1 MKARFILLSALVL
14 FFFSGYAQNYGNVG
28 GKSSGDRVIS
38 TAVPFLMIGP
48 DGRAGGMGDGG
59 VATSPDANSMYWN
72 SAKYAFIDNPSGF
85 SISYTPWLRNLVND
99 INLAYLTYYHRL
111 DDRQTIAVSLR
122 YFSLGE
128 IEFTVLDPGSQQ
140 GYRSL
145 GYYKPNEFAIS
156 GSYARKLSDNLALS
170 VDGRFIY
177 SNLTAGLSSQ
187 GTESFSGTS
196 VAVDI
201 GLYWQKD
208 VNWFSN
214 YDAQFAWGVFISN
227 IGSKISYNKTNIQKD
242 FIPTNLRF
250 GSRLTLDLDRY
261 NKVSFNIDV
270 NKLLVPTPPIYA
282 TDSLGNPILNP
293 DGSYVI
299 EKGRDPNVGVV
310 KGMVQSW
317 YDAPGGFKE
326 EIQEFSFAFGAEYWY
341 NNIFAV
347 RAGYFYENRHK
358 GDRQYVTLGVGLR
371 YNVFGLD
378 FSYLIPTVSQ
388 QNPLEKTLRF
398 SLLFNFGN
406 NNQSRQ

>member
-28 GKSSGDRVIS
+28 GKSSGESVIT

-99 INLAYLTYYHRL
+99 INLAYVSYYHRL
-111 DDRQTIAVSLR
+111 DDRQTIAATLR

-128 IEFTVLDPGSQQ
+128 IQFTGINGED
-140 GYRSL
+140 L
-145 GYYKPNEFAIS
+145 GIYKPNEFAVDVA
-156 GSYARKLSDNLALS
+156 YARKLSDYLALS

-177 SNLTAGLSSQ
+177 SNLTAGFSSQ
-187 GTESFSGTS
+187 GTESSSGTS

-282 TDSLGNPILNP
+282 TDSLGTPILNP

-398 SLLFNFGN
+398 SDRK
-406 NNQSRQ
+406 SVV

>member
-1 MKARFILLSALVL
+1 MKTRFLLLSVSVL
-14 FFFSGYAQNYGNVG
+14 LFLSSHAQNYGNVG
-28 GKSSGDRVIS
+28 GQASGNRVIT

-72 SAKYAFIDNPSGF
+72 SAKYAFVKEPDGF

-99 INLAYLTYYHRL
+99 INLAYVSFYHRL
-111 DDRQTIAVSLR
+111 DDRQTIAASLR

-128 IEFTVLDPGSQQ
+128 IQFTDEMGFP
-140 GYRSL
+140 L
-145 GYYKPNEFAIS
+145 GTYKPNEFAVDVA
-156 GSYARKLSDNLALS
+156 YARKLSDNLALS

-177 SNLTAGLSSQ
+177 SNLTAGFSPQ
-187 GTESFSGTS
+187 GTESSAGMS
-196 VAVDI
+196 AAVDI

-208 VNWFSN
+208 VNWFRN
-214 YDAQFAWGVFISN
+214 NNAQFAWGVFISN
-227 IGSKISYNKTNIQKD
+227 IGSKISYSKTNIQKD

-250 GSRLTLDLDRY
+250 GSRITIDMDRY
-261 NKVSFNIDV
+261 NKISFNIDI

-282 TDSLGNPILNP
+282 TDSLGNPKLNP

-299 EKGRDPNVGVV
+299 AEGRDPNVGVI

-317 YDAPGGFKE
+317 YDAPGGFHE
-326 EIQEFSFAFGAEYWY
+326 ELQEFNIAIGAEYWY
-341 NNIFAV
+341 NNLLAI
-347 RAGYFYENRHK
+347 RAGYFYENQHK

-406 NNQSRQ
+406 NNASRSY

>member
-1 MKARFILLSALVL
+1 MKARFLLLSALVL
-14 FFFSGYAQNYGNVG
+14 FFFSSHAQNYGNVG
-28 GKSSGDRVIS
+28 GKASGDRVIT

-48 DGRAGGMGDGG
+48 DGRAGGLGDGG
-59 VATSPDANSMYWN
+59 VATSPDINSMYWN
-72 SAKYAFIDNPSGF
+72 SAKYAFIDKPTGF
-85 SISYTPWLRNLVND
+85 SISYTPWLRNLVSD
-99 INLAYLTYYHRL
+99 INLAYVSFYHKL
-111 DDRQTIAVSLR
+111 DDRQTIAASLR

-128 IEFTVLDPGSQQ
+128 IQFTDENGK
-140 GYRSL
+140 SL
-145 GYYKPNEFAIS
+145 GTYKPNEFAIDMA
-156 GSYARKLSDNLALS
+156 YARKLSDYLALS

-177 SNLTAGLSSQ
+177 SNLTAGFQSQ
-187 GTESFSGTS
+187 GTESSAGTS

-201 GLYWQKD
+201 GLYFQKD
-208 VNWFSN
+208 VNWFRN
-214 YDAQFAWGVFISN
+214 NNAQFAWGVFISN
-227 IGSKISYNKTNIQKD
+227 IGSKVSYSKTNIRKD

-261 NKVSFNIDV
+261 NKVSFNIDI

-282 TDSLGNPILNP
+282 TDTLGNPIVNP

-299 EKGRDPNVGVV
+299 FKGRDPNVGVV

-317 YDAPGGFKE
+317 YDAPGGFRE
-326 EIQEFSFAFGAEYWY
+326 EMQEFSLAFGAEYWY
-341 NNIFAV
+341 NNLFAI

-406 NNQSRQ
+406 NNQGKQ

>member
-1 MKARFILLSALVL
+1 MKTRFLLLSALVL
-14 FFFSGYAQNYGNVG
+14 FFLSSNAQSYNNLGGQNSGE
-28 GKSSGDRVIS
+28 SVIT

-59 VATSPDANSMYWN
+59 VATSPDANSMHWN
-72 SAKYAFIDNPSGF
+72 SAKYAFIKDQNGF

-99 INLAYLTYYHRL
+99 INLAYVSFYHRL
-111 DDRQTIAVSLR
+111 DDKQTVAASLR

-128 IEFTVLDPGSQQ
+128 IQFTDNQ
-140 GYRSL
+140 GYPL
-145 GYYKPNEFAIS
+145 GTYKPNEFAIS
-156 GSYARKLSDNLALS
+156 GSYARKLSDYLALS

-177 SNLTAGLSSQ
+177 SNLTAGIAT
-187 GTESFSGTS
+187 GGVESTAGTS
-196 VAVDI
+196 VAADI

-208 VNWFSN
+208 VNWFRN
-214 YDAQFAWGVFISN
+214 NNAQFAWGVFISN
-227 IGSKISYNKTNIQKD
+227 IGSKISYSKSNIQKD

-250 GSRLTLDLDRY
+250 GSRLTVEMDRY
-261 NKVSFNIDV
+261 NKISFDIDI

-282 TDSLGNPILNP
+282 RDSLGNPVLNP
-293 DGSYVI
+293 DGTYKI
-299 EKGRDPNVGVV
+299 FKGMNPNVGVV

-326 EIQEFSFAFGAEYWY
+326 ELDEFNFSIGAEYWY
-341 NNIFAV
+341 NNLLAI
-347 RAGYFYENRHK
+347 RAGYFYENKNK

-406 NNQSRQ
+406 NKYGRR